1 MSSCDGTGLCFQQCY
16 CICYE
21 DNDTPSEECRCGHRN
36 HTHIIGGNRET
47 DIYCQKECSY
57 KCKLIECHNF
67 KLCGKKY
74 PQRVLNCHNGMCI
87 DCAIMLGKITF
98 LDVKDDCP
106 ICMENKDMIQISCEK
121 HNLCIEC
128 WTKMSE
134 TENRPI
140 PLSCPICRE
149 NIWNR
154 H

>member
-1 MSSCDGTGLCFQQCY
+1 
-16 CICYE
+16 
-21 DNDTPSEECRCGHRN
+21 
-36 HTHIIGGNRET
+36 
-47 DIYCQKECSY
+47 
-57 KCKLIECHNF
+57 
-67 KLCGKKY
+67 
-74 PQRVLNCHNGMCI
+74 MCI